1 MKFFSRALL
10 ARILLTAVASALT
23 IYAGLDLAEKEIHLM
38 PQAKSEIVWT
48 GSTQPRPLV
57 ADTPEQGLTRTKI
70 LSDDEIIQY
79 EMFLSSQQSYP
90 YGSYDFTFLTPEN
103 ERRLVDLEP
112 IESFRFRVKCSP
124 RNVLIFVI
132 FTFDDK
138 VSALDKDWT
147 HRVNWH
153 FFTCDGYWADM
164 QVKLKD
170 FETPDWW
177 LQDRGLELADKNYD
191 LRKALGFAIVNSLQ
205 SPRDTPSQVSITDL
219 VGIERRRLYV
229 YLALVLAGAMWVV
242 MIWWGFMLYA
252 KRLVALARER
262 MKEDMPLTAYQ
273 KLSMST
279 QVDKTKKS
287 LLLFLAKEYADPE
300 ISLDLTMERLGIN
313 RNKINSILKEE
324 LGLTFTAYINKLRLT
339 EAARL
344 LSEHPEE
351 TISQI
356 AYRVGFNNVSYF
368 NKLFKETY
376 GCSPKSFK
384 ADAPA
389 PPPADPVP

>member
-10 ARILLTAVASALT
+10 VRIFLTAVASALT

-38 PQAKSEIVWT
+38 PHAESEIVWT
-48 GSTQPRPLV
+48 GSIQPRPV
-57 ADTPEQGLTRTKI
+57 DGDAAEQGLTRTSI
-70 LSDDEIIQY
+70 QSDGEIIQY
-79 EMFLSSQQSYP
+79 EMFLSSKQSYP
-90 YGSYDFTFLTPEN
+90 YGSYDFTFLTTQN
-103 ERRLVDLEP
+103 QRRLVDLEP
-112 IESFRFRVKCSP
+112 IESFRFSVKCSP

-132 FTFDDK
+132 FTFDDR
-138 VSALDKDWT
+138 VTVVDKDST

-153 FFTCDGYWADM
+153 FFTCDGFWADK
-164 QVKLKD
+164 QVNLKD

-177 LQDRGLELADKNYD
+177 LQDRGLELADKSYD
-191 LRKALGFAIVNSLQ
+191 LRKSMGFAIVNSLQ
-205 SPRDTPSQVSITDL
+205 SPLDTTSQVSITGL
-219 VGIERRRLYV
+219 VGIERRPIYV
-229 YLALVLAGAMWVV
+229 YIALVLAGAMGAA

-287 LLLFLAKEYADPE
+287 LLLFLAQEYADPE
-300 ISLDLTMERLGIN
+300 ISLDVTMERLGIN

-324 LGLTFTAYINKLRLT
+324 LGLTFTTYINKLRLT

-344 LSEHPEE
+344 LCEHPEE

-384 ADAPA
+384 ADAPGT
-389 PPPADPVP
+389 PPSDPMP